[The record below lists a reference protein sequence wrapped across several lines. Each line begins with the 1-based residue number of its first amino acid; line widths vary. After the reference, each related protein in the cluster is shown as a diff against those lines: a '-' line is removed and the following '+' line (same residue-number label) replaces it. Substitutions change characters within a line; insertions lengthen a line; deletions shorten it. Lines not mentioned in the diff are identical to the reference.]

1 MKFHSSP
8 TTSPTT
14 SMVEEGR
21 GEQQQKDRI
30 CYRAEDDEDDDED
43 DEEDEED
50 DKIRD
55 NNSLC

>member
-1 MKFHSSP
+1 
-8 TTSPTT
+8 
-14 SMVEEGR
+14 MVEEGR